1 MENYGDYTYNAQN
14 PLQRFSHRRRFHN
27 AIAAIP
33 VNDNIRLL
41 DFGCGDGLF
50 LNKLKEVLNNK
61 TVFLMGY
68 EPFMPPVHNN
78 AVTIT
83 ASWEEVVKEAPFN
96 YITCFEVLEHFDE
109 NLQRETLK
117 KISQLLDDD
126 GVLIVSVPIEKG
138 FPALVKNIARRFTCP
153 KRERHLYSIKNIMAA
168 CFKKKLPQYRTGS
181 NYLSHLGF
189 YHTDLEKLFL
199 DDFVMVKKRF
209 SPFTSLGSQL
219 NSQVFYKLRK
229 SLL

>member
-61 TVFLMGY
+61 TAFLMGY
-68 EPFMPPVHNN
+68 EPFMSPIHNN

-83 ASWEEVVKEAPFN
+83 AAWEAVVKEAPFN

-117 KISQLLDDD
+117 KIAQLLDDD
-126 GVLIVSVPIEKG
+126 GVLIVSVPIEHG
-138 FPALVKNIARRFTCP
+138 FSSIAKNVVRRFTCP
-153 KRERHLYSIKNIMAA
+153 KSERHLYSIKNIMAA

-181 NYLSHLGF
+181 SYLSHLGF

-199 DDFVMVKKRF
+199 DDFVIEQKYF
-209 SPFTSLGSQL
+209 SPFASLGSQL
-219 NSQVFYKLRK
+219 NAQVFYKLK
-229 SLL
+229 KKC